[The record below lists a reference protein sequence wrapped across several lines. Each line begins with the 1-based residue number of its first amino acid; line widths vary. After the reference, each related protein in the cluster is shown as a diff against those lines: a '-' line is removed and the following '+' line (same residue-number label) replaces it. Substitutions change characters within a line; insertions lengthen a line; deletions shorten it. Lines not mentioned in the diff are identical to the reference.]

1 MEKNY
6 KRTTRKM
13 SPATKEKISQSLR
26 LYNQTNPRD
35 DEYRNKISD
44 GCKSYWAIIPPP
56 KKKTDVEDLI

>member
-13 SPATKEKISQSLR
+13 STATKEKISQSLR
-26 LYNQTNPRD
+26 LYNQAYPRD

-44 GCKSYWAIIPPP
+44 GCKRYWAQIS
-56 KKKTDVEDLI
+56 KDGTEVEDLV